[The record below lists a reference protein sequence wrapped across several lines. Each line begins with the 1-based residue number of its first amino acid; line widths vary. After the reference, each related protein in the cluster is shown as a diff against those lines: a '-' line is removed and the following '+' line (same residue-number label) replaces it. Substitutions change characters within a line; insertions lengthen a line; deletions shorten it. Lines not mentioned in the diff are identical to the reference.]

1 MIMSKMYRVY
11 VKKEAEYLIRANSKE
26 HACEIADE
34 WLCER
39 NFDDYSIVED
49 NDDWEFDED

>member
-1 MIMSKMYRVY
+1 MSKMYRVY
-11 VKKEAEYLIRANSKE
+11 VKKETEYLIRANSKE